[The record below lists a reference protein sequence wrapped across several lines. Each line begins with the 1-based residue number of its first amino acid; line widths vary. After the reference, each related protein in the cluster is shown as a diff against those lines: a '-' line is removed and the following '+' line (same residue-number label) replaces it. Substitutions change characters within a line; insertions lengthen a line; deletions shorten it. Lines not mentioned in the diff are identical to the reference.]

1 MHLTRTDILGQEHHN
16 LPLARNLGDAFA
28 VVCRFFG
35 PTPNPVM
42 RALSLDKKVAEN
54 ALAGRAGVPAITKAL
69 QARQKNHDDHYELW
83 DALGEMI
90 FGEPRDAYD
99 ERKLRRIIEANT
111 HAIDTLA
118 SRRKRRAELRSFAPA
133 DDSRLD
139 RRRA

>member
-1 MHLTRTDILGQEHHN
+1 MGQEHYN

-42 RALSLDKKVAEN
+42 RAMSLDKKVAEN

-69 QARQKNHDDHYELW
+69 QARQKTHDDHYELW

-111 HAIDTLA
+111 HAIDTLEA
-118 SRRKRRAELRSFAPA
+118 RRQRRAELRALPAP
-133 DDSRLD
+133 DLGGVG